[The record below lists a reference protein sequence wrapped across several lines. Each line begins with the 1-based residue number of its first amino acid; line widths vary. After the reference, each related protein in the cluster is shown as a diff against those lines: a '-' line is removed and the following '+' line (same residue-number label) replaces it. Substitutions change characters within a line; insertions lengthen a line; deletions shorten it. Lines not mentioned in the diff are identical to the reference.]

1 MAFKIRRGTDAQRT
15 NITPQEGELIY
26 TTDTKKLFIGDGTT
40 LGGNAVNKVLPIEFE
55 NNILTFNPTNKV
67 EIQQLNSGKP
77 NGKLTINQTQFD
89 NSATNGAITLNQIH
103 NTAGSNNIIFY
114 RARGTP
120 EAKLALQE
128 GDAIIDI
135 LFQGHA
141 LQGENFASGPS
152 AGITVRVA
160 GNPINN
166 GATSI
171 VPGDIVFY
179 TASRQGL
186 INYATVID
194 SEGVLRSN
202 KISALSPNSNLEI
215 SNRNGTGSLQLNG
228 MKWPNT
234 DGSNGNVLTTNGAG
248 ELSWTTVAGGGSG
261 TVTSVSGTGT
271 VNGLTLTG
279 TVTTSGNL
287 TLGGTLTGDFGT
299 GAITTTAQKNRIR
312 FHWDTLATLQ
322 SEVSAVTYHGMIA
335 HVHSEGRIYFAH
347 NGNWVPV
354 ANQSELG
361 GGGSGTVTSVSGTG
375 TVNGLTLTG
384 TVTTSGNLTLGGT
397 LTGDFGTEAITTS
410 AEKNKIRFYWQNL
423 DLLNSEAPAG
433 DYHGMIAHVHNQGRL
448 YFAHGGDWVPV
459 ANYSELGGGSS
470 FSRTTVYGN
479 SPMLDPGQYADVN
492 IINESKGYL
501 LYKIIVNQPAWVR
514 IYVSSTA
521 RTADSTRE
529 EGVDPAPD
537 SGVIAEVITSA
548 SNQAVLISP
557 GTIGFNDEPTP
568 NSTIFLKV
576 TNKSAST
583 TEIITGLTI
592 VNLEI

>member
-299 GAITTTAQKNRIR
+299 
-312 FHWDTLATLQ
+312 
-322 SEVSAVTYHGMIA
+322 
-335 HVHSEGRIYFAH
+335 
-347 NGNWVPV
+347 
-354 ANQSELG
+354 
-361 GGGSGTVTSVSGTG
+361 
-375 TVNGLTLTG
+375 
-384 TVTTSGNLTLGGT
+384 
-397 LTGDFGTEAITTS
+397 EAITTS